1 MRSIWQSLQ
10 VVSLLALTGACSHT
24 APGPETA
31 ARERQ
36 ESSHEVAQ
44 PPQPSIHR
52 DKEIWDVYEVLFH
65 HQFVHNASVAQRTA
79 KAYCLLI
86 DGADPPAGFLRRF
99 AAHAPPI
106 KAGSAW
112 QGTDLKFHIDKA
124 QWVDD
129 NAVEARGGFSERL
142 PSGGA
147 NASGN
152 SYRVERKNGK
162 WIVVK
167 DRLDAMT

>member
-1 MRSIWQSLQ
+1 MAIPAIH
-10 VVSLLALTGACSHT
+10 LACGHDRCVLAYCSRPRDCHQRTTRVGADT
-24 APGPETA
+24 VP
-31 ARERQ
+31 
-36 ESSHEVAQ
+36 Q
-44 PPQPSIHR
+44 PPQQSINR
-52 DKEIWDVYEVLFH
+52 DKEIWDVCEVLFR
-65 HQFVHNASVAQRTA
+65 HQFLHNVSEAPQTA

-99 AAHAPPI
+99 ASHTPPI

-112 QGTDLKFHIDKA
+112 QGTDLEFHIDKA
-124 QWVDD
+124 KWIDD
-129 NAVEARGGFSERL
+129 NAVEALGGFSERL

-167 DRLDAMT
+167 DHPDAMT